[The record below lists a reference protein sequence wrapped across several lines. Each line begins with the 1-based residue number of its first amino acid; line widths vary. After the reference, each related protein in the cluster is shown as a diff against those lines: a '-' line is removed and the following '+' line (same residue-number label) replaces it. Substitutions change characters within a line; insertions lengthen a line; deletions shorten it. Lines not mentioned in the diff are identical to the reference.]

1 MGDGVEMAFNV
12 EEGNKGP
19 GKFMAR
25 GLARDQTR
33 DERISLPRPKYQS
46 QTSIEQAL
54 SRRRSVRDFRDR
66 PLVLSELSQLLWAA
80 QGITH
85 RSGYRAAPS
94 AGALYPLD
102 MYVLVGN
109 ITGIDVGTYKYLP
122 QEHILLNFATGDKRM
137 ALRYAA
143 LDQPAVSGAAAVFV
157 FCAVYGRTT
166 EKYGKRGIRYVHM
179 EAGHVAQNVYLQAV
193 SLQLGTVVLGAFD
206 DERVKEV
213 LTLREEQPLYLMPV
227 GKT

>member
-1 MGDGVEMAFNV
+1 
-12 EEGNKGP
+12 
-19 GKFMAR
+19 MAR
-25 GLARDQTR
+25 ELLKDQPR
-33 DERISLPRPKYQS
+33 HERISLPRPRYQS
-46 QTSIEQAL
+46 QTSVEQAL

-66 PLVLSELSQLLWAA
+66 PLVLSEISQLLWAA

-102 MYVLVGN
+102 VYVLVGN
-109 ITGIDVGTYKYLP
+109 ITGIEVGTYKYFP
-122 QEHILLNFATGDKRM
+122 YEHSLLRYASGDKRM
-137 ALRYAA
+137 ALRQVA
-143 LDQPAVSGAAAVFV
+143 LDQHAVSGAAAVFV
-157 FCAVYGRTT
+157 ICAAYERTT
-166 EKYGKRGIRYVHM
+166 GTYGQRGIRYVHM
-179 EAGHVAQNVYLQAV
+179 EAGHAAQNVYLQAV
-193 SLQLGTVVLGAFD
+193 ALQLGTVVLGAFD

>member
-1 MGDGVEMAFNV
+1 MRE
-12 EEGNKGP
+12 
-19 GKFMAR
+19 
-25 GLARDQTR
+25 
-33 DERISLPRPKYQS
+33 
-46 QTSIEQAL
+46 
-54 SRRRSVRDFRDR
+54 FRDR

-102 MYVLVGN
+102 VYVLAGN

-122 QEHILLNFATGDKRM
+122 HEHSILNYASGDKRM
-137 ALRYAA
+137 ALRHAA
-143 LDQPAVSGAAAVFV
+143 LDQPAVSGAAAVLV
-157 FCAVYGRTT
+157 FCALYERTIGS
-166 EKYGKRGIRYVHM
+166 YGKRGIKYVHM
-179 EAGHVAQNVYLQAV
+179 EAGHAAQNVYLQAV

-206 DERVKEV
+206 DEQVKEV
-213 LTLREEQPLYLMPV
+213 LTLREKQPLYLMPV

>member
-1 MGDGVEMAFNV
+1 
-12 EEGNKGP
+12 
-19 GKFMAR
+19 MAR
-25 GLARDQTR
+25 ELLKDQPR
-33 DERISLPRPKYQS
+33 HERISLPRPRYQS
-46 QTSIEQAL
+46 QTSVEQAL

-102 MYVLVGN
+102 VYVLAGN
-109 ITGIDVGTYKYLP
+109 ITGIEVGTYKYLP
-122 QEHILLNFATGDKRM
+122 HEHSLLHHASGDKRM
-137 ALRYAA
+137 ALRQAA
-143 LDQPAVSGAAAVFV
+143 LDQPAVSSAAAVFV
-157 FCAVYGRTT
+157 ICAVYEKTT
-166 EKYGKRGIRYVHM
+166 GTYGKRGNRYVHM
-179 EAGHVAQNVYLQAV
+179 EAGHAAQNVYLQAV
-193 SLQLGTVVLGAFD
+193 ALQLGTVVLGAFD
-206 DERVKEV
+206 DEQVKEV

>member
-1 MGDGVEMAFNV
+1 MVREHV
-12 EEGNKGP
+12 K
-19 GKFMAR
+19 
-25 GLARDQTR
+25 DQTR
-33 DERISLPRPKYQS
+33 HERISLPRPRYQS
-46 QTSIEQAL
+46 RTSIEQAI
-54 SRRRSVRDFRDR
+54 SRRRSMRDFRDR

-102 MYVLVGN
+102 VYVLSGN

-122 QEHILLNFATGDKRM
+122 HEHSLLHYASGDKRM
-137 ALRYAA
+137 VLRQAA

-157 FCAVYGRTT
+157 ICGVYERTT
-166 EKYGKRGIRYVHM
+166 GTYGKRGNRYVHM
-179 EAGHVAQNVYLQAV
+179 EAGHAAQNVYLQAV

-206 DERVKEV
+206 DKQVKEV
-213 LTLREEQPLYLMPV
+213 LSLREEQPLYLMPV

>member
-1 MGDGVEMAFNV
+1 
-12 EEGNKGP
+12 
-19 GKFMAR
+19 MAR
-25 GLARDQTR
+25 GLVKEQSRHK
-33 DERISLPRPKYQS
+33 RISLPRPRDQS
-46 QTSIEQAL
+46 LTSIEQAL

-102 MYVLVGN
+102 VYVLAGN
-109 ITGIDVGTYKYLP
+109 IAGIDVGTYKYLP
-122 QEHILLNFATGDKRM
+122 AEHSVLHDTSGDKRM
-137 ALRYAA
+137 ALRHAA

-157 FCAVYGRTT
+157 FCAMYGRTT
-166 EKYGKRGIRYVHM
+166 EKYGKRGIRYAHM

-193 SLQLGTVVLGAFD
+193 SLKLGTVVLGAFD
-206 DERVKEV
+206 DEQVKKV

>member
-1 MGDGVEMAFNV
+1 MA
-12 EEGNKGP
+12 KGP
-19 GKFMAR
+19 V
-25 GLARDQTR
+25 RDQTR
-33 DERISLPRPKYQS
+33 HKRISLPRPRYQS

-66 PLVLSELSQLLWAA
+66 PLVLSELSQFLWAA

-102 MYVLVGN
+102 VYVLAGN
-109 ITGIDVGTYKYLP
+109 INGIDVGTYKYLP
-122 QEHILLNFATGDKRM
+122 HEHSLLHDASGDKRM
-137 ALRYAA
+137 ALRQAA

-157 FCAVYGRTT
+157 ICAVYERTT
-166 EKYGKRGIRYVHM
+166 GTYGKRGNRYVHM
-179 EAGHVAQNVYLQAV
+179 EAGHAAQNVYLQAV
-193 SLQLGTVVLGAFD
+193 ALQLGTVVLGAFD
-206 DERVKEV
+206 DEQVKEV

-227 GKT
+227 GKR